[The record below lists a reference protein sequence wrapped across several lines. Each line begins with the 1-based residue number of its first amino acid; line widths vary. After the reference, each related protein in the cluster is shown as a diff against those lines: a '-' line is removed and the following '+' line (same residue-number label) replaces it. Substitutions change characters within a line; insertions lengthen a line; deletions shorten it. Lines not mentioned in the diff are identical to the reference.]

1 MTITEIFRPFGCPS
15 KFIFMQITIHSGDG
29 PTFAATVHPLNWPED
44 DVRVI
49 IVINVGQMPHMAFL
63 NPNRQNGKKEKAKNA
78 EKFGPA
84 KSGN

>member
-1 MTITEIFRPFGCPS
+1 
-15 KFIFMQITIHSGDG
+15 
-29 PTFAATVHPLNWPED
+29 
-44 DVRVI
+44 
-49 IVINVGQMPHMAFL
+49 MPQMAFL